1 MYAARSHGSDL
12 SMIDPTEHLVVDC
25 DWHYADT
32 FEQAAPYMPEPWKTK
47 FQKSGWGG
55 TGVKQN
61 LSAFF
66 PASTGNR
73 FNYGKVDREF
83 SEYPDGG
90 DEKEDVIEG
99 MKQLDIDA
107 TLQISHLILAMGG
120 VKADDRRVESFV
132 KGHVDYMLDQVLD
145 PDEGIYGLAPMPY
158 HDIEASKDVLDR
170 IEDEEAIKGVVF
182 VTAGASPPLGNR
194 KYDPIYER
202 CEDLGL
208 PVVYHTGGSG
218 LDEYVRAGYQDMI
231 ETHTLGFLES
241 NMSQIVSVTA
251 QGVPEKFPDLDI
263 VFMESGVTY
272 LPGLISR
279 LNEEYLKRSEE
290 APLLEK
296 KPGDYIADYYY
307 GTQPL
312 EVSARPDLL
321 ELCFDMLGTENLLY
335 ASDYPHWDF
344 DSPSII
350 TDLPMIDDDDR
361 LDILGRNAAG
371 VFDL

>member
-1 MYAARSHGSDL
+1 
-12 SMIDPTEHLVVDC
+12 MIEPAEHLVVDC

-32 FEQAAPYMPEPWKTK
+32 FEQVAPYMPEPWKTK
-47 FQKSGWGG
+47 FRNSGWDS
-55 TGVKQN
+55 TGVNQG

-66 PASTGNR
+66 PTSTGNR
-73 FNYGKVDREF
+73 SNYGKIDREF
-83 SEYPDGG
+83 SEYPQGG
-90 DEKEDVIEG
+90 DDKADVVEG
-99 MKQLDIDA
+99 MEFLDVDA

-120 VKADDRRVESFV
+120 VTADDRRVESFI
-132 KGHVDYMLDQVLD
+132 KGYIDYMLAEVLD
-145 PDEGIYGLAPMPY
+145 PDAGIYGLAPLPY
-158 HDIEASKDVLDR
+158 HDIDASMDVLDR
-170 IEDEEAIKGVVF
+170 IEDEETFKGVVM

-202 CEDLGL
+202 CEALGL

-218 LDEYVRAGYQDMI
+218 LDDYVRAGYEEMI

-241 NMSQIVSVTA
+241 NMSQIVSVA
-251 QGVPEKFPDLDI
+251 CQGVPEKFPDLDI

-279 LNEEYLKRSEE
+279 LDEEYLKRAEE
-290 APLLEK
+290 APLLEAP
-296 KPGDYIADYYY
+296 PGDYISDFYF

-312 EVSARPDLL
+312 EESARPDLL
-321 ELCFDMLGTENLLY
+321 EICFDMLGTEHLLY
-335 ASDYPHWDF
+335 ASDYPHWDY

-350 TDLPMIDDDDR
+350 TDLPMLDDEQR
-361 LDILGRNAAG
+361 KDILGRNAAE

>member
-1 MYAARSHGSDL
+1 
-12 SMIDPTEHLVVDC
+12 MIDPSEHLVVDC

-90 DEKEDVIEG
+90 DEKEDVLEG
-99 MKQLDIDA
+99 MDQLDIDA

-120 VKADDRRVESFV
+120 VRADDRRVESFV

-158 HDIEASKDVLDR
+158 HDIEASMDVLDR
-170 IEDEEAIKGVVF
+170 VEDEEAIKGVVF

-251 QGVPEKFPDLDI
+251 QGVPVKFPDLDI

-296 KPGDYIADYYY
+296 KPGEYIADYYY

>member
-1 MYAARSHGSDL
+1 
-12 SMIDPTEHLVVDC
+12 MIDPSDHLVVDC

-32 FEQAAPYMPEPWKTK
+32 FEQVAPYMPEPWKTK

-73 FNYGKVDREF
+73 FNYGKIEREF

-90 DEKEDVIEG
+90 DDKQDVVEG
-99 MKQLDIDA
+99 MDHLDIDV

-120 VKADDRRVESFV
+120 ISADDRRVESFV
-132 KGHVDYMLDQVLD
+132 KGYVDYMLEEVLD

-158 HDIEASKDVLDR
+158 HDIDASLDVLDR
-170 IEDEEAIKGVVF
+170 IEDEEAFVGVVM

-202 CEDLGL
+202 CEEEGY

-218 LDEYVRAGYQDMI
+218 LDDYVRAGYQDMI

-241 NMSQIVSVTA
+241 NMSQIVSVA
-251 QGVPEKFPDLDI
+251 CQGVAEKFPDLEI

-272 LPGLISR
+272 IPGLVSR
-279 LNEEYLKRSEE
+279 INEEYLKRSEE

-296 KPGDYIADYYY
+296 KPGDYITDFYF

-321 ELCFDMLGTENLLY
+321 EICFDMIGTDRMLY

-344 DSPSII
+344 DSPSVI
-350 TDLPMIDDDDR
+350 TNLPMLDDEDR
-361 LDILGRNAAG
+361 KNILGRNAVE

>member
-1 MYAARSHGSDL
+1 
-12 SMIDPTEHLVVDC
+12 MIDPSDHLVVDC
-25 DWHYADT
+25 DYHYADT
-32 FEQAAPYMPEPWKTK
+32 FTQAAPYMPEPWRTK
-47 FQKSGWGG
+47 FEKSSWGG

-73 FNYGKVDREF
+73 FNYGKIDRDF

-90 DEKEDVIEG
+90 DDKDDVIAA
-99 MKQLDIDA
+99 MDHLDIDV

-120 VKADDRRVESFV
+120 VKADDRRVESFI
-132 KGHVDYMLDQVLD
+132 KGHLEYMFEEVLD
-145 PDEGIYGLAPMPY
+145 PDEGIYGLAPVPY
-158 HDIEASKDVLDR
+158 HDIDASMDILDR
-170 IEDEEAIKGVVF
+170 VEGEETIKGIVM

-194 KYDPIYER
+194 KYDPIYKR

-208 PVVYHTGGSG
+208 PIVYHTGGSG
-218 LDEYVRAGYQDMI
+218 LDEYVRAGYEEMV

-279 LNEEYLKRSEE
+279 LNEEYLKRAEE
-290 APLLEK
+290 APLLNK
-296 KPGDYIADYYY
+296 LPGEYITDYYF

-312 EVSARPDLL
+312 EESARPDLL
-321 ELCFDMLGTENLLY
+321 EICFDMLGTDKLLY
-335 ASDYPHWDF
+335 ASDYPHWDY
-344 DSPSII
+344 DDPSVI
-350 TDLPMIDDDDR
+350 TDLPMIDDEARKDM
-361 LDILGRNAAG
+361 LGRNAVE